1 MSVKLSERLTRLRPS
16 PSMAAI
22 DEIAR
27 LRREGHE
34 ILSLTVGEPDFP
46 TPPHVI
52 EAAVKALHDGETRYT
67 SAAGIPALKRA
78 ICDTFRK
85 GGLTYSEGE
94 IALGAGA
101 KQLIFSAFAATLDAG
116 DEVVVPA
123 PYWVSYPDIVDLFDA
138 RPVIVRCPAAAG
150 FRLTPAALE
159 AALTDRTRWLV
170 INSPNN
176 PTGVVYSA
184 EELSAFGAVLARYP
198 KCLVMSDEIYE
209 HFVYDG
215 HQFTSFAVANPE
227 LEDRVLT
234 INGVSKAY
242 AMTGFRLGYAGG
254 PAWLAAAIRNLITQ
268 DTSCAN
274 SISQH
279 AAVAA
284 LTGDQSS
291 LAINRAQ
298 YEGRR
303 DRLISGIGA
312 VPGMRCLAPEGA
324 FYVYASV
331 AGLIGARTPAGETLQ
346 TDSDVASYF
355 LREAKV
361 ATIAGP
367 AYGLSPYL
375 RLSFATTVE
384 VIDRACAAIAAAA
397 ADLDGIAEGT

>member
-1 MSVKLSERLTRLRPS
+1 MSVKLSDRLTRLRPS

-52 EAAVKALHDGETRYT
+52 EAAVKALRDGETRYT
-67 SAAGIPALKRA
+67 SAAGIPALGRA
-78 ICDTFRK
+78 ICDTFLK
-85 GGLTYSEGE
+85 GGLTYSENE
-94 IALGAGA
+94 ITLGAGA

-138 RPVIVRCPAAAG
+138 RPVIAQCPAATG
-150 FRLTPAALE
+150 FRLTPTALE

-215 HQFTSFAVANPE
+215 RQFTSFAVANPE
-227 LEDRVLT
+227 LKDRVLT

-254 PAWLAAAIRNLITQ
+254 PAWLVAAIRNLITQ

-291 LAINRAQ
+291 LLINRAQ

-312 VPGMRCLAPEGA
+312 VPGMHCLAPEGA

-331 AGLIGARTPAGETLQ
+331 AGLIGARTPAGEILQ

-384 VIDRACAAIAAAA
+384 VIDRACAAIAAAT

>member
-1 MSVKLSERLTRLRPS
+1 MSNQLSHRLTRLRPS

-22 DEIAR
+22 DEIAL

-52 EAAVKALHDGETRYT
+52 NAAIDALRNGETRYT
-67 SAAGIPALKRA
+67 STAGIPALRQA
-78 ICDTFRK
+78 ICETFRK
-85 GGLTYSEGE
+85 GGLNYAECE
-94 IALGAGA
+94 IAVGAGA
-101 KQLIFSAFAATLDAG
+101 KQLIFAAFAATLDAG

-123 PYWVSYPDIVDLFDA
+123 PYWVSYPDLVDLFDA
-138 RPVIVRCPAAAG
+138 TPVIVECPVETG

-159 AALTDRTRWLV
+159 AALTDRTRWVV

-176 PTGVVYSA
+176 PTGVVYSN
-184 EELSAFGAVLARYP
+184 EELSAFGDVLTGYP
-198 KCLVMSDEIYE
+198 ECLVMSDEIYE

-215 HQFTSFAVANPE
+215 RGFTSFVVANPE
-227 LEDRVLT
+227 LKDRVLT
-234 INGVSKAY
+234 INGVSKSY

-254 PAWLAAAIRNLITQ
+254 PAWLIAAIRNLITQ
-268 DTSCAN
+268 DSSCVS

-279 AAVAA
+279 AAVSA

-291 LAINRAQ
+291 LPLNRVR
-298 YEGRR
+298 YEQRR
-303 DRLISGIGA
+303 DQLIIALAA
-312 VPGMRCLAPEGA
+312 VPGVNCLSSEGA

-331 AGLIGARTPAGETLQ
+331 AGLIGARQPSGEILK
-346 TDSDVASYF
+346 TDADIASYF
-355 LREAKV
+355 LQTAQV

-375 RLSFATTVE
+375 RLSFATTE
-384 VIDRACAAIAAAA
+384 VIIDRACAGLAKAVAA
-397 ADLDGIAEGT
+397 LDGVSERT